1 MIYDNVRYKVDSFP
15 NRPFVV
21 LGDSHYF
28 YFDNMEVNR
37 YFPEQLRIDVER

>member
-21 LGDSHYF
+21 LGDLQS
-28 YFDNMEVNR
+28 MISSIPAKSIV
-37 YFPEQLRIDVER
+37 L